1 VSIQALRGIHY
12 EKGYRNPRNLRNEV
26 GISHPM
32 TKLQILC
39 TLLVHACIFAIA
51 HAQELEPRAYSPA
64 PIGTNFLLVGYGY
77 SDGSVLTDPSAPV
90 TDVSAQI
97 QSLAL
102 GYGRAL
108 ELWGRS
114 VNLGIAAPYYRAD
127 VEGNVQETAAEVT
140 RRGMGDARFRLAT
153 NIIGGEALTR
163 EEFAT
168 KKPATILGTSLS
180 ITAPTGAY
188 NSERL
193 INIGLNRWVFKPE
206 VGVSQTVGD
215 FFLEGSAGVSFF
227 TDNQNYFGNLT
238 KEQDPLGSVQFH
250 GGYTFLPGLWLA
262 VDGTYYFGG
271 RTTLSGRESDDLQAN
286 SR

>member
-1 VSIQALRGIHY
+1 
-12 EKGYRNPRNLRNEV
+12 
-26 GISHPM
+26 
-32 TKLQILC
+32 
-39 TLLVHACIFAIA
+39 
-51 HAQELEPRAYSPA
+51 
-64 PIGTNFLLVGYGY
+64 
-77 SDGSVLTDPSAPV
+77 
-90 TDVSAQI
+90 
-97 QSLAL
+97 
-102 GYGRAL
+102 
-108 ELWGRS
+108 
-114 VNLGIAAPYYRAD
+114 
-127 VEGNVQETAAEVT
+127 
-140 RRGMGDARFRLAT
+140 MGDARFRLAT